1 MIRLERPFQFLAG
14 QHIDV
19 RLTAPDGYRAMRSYS
34 IASAPAPLPATSVE
48 IMIELLT
55 NGEVSPFFHETV
67 QVGDAIELRGPLG
80 GHFVLSQNAK
90 PSILLLG
97 GGSGVVPLMSMVRYS
112 TAAFVDRRVVLF
124 QSARRW
130 DDVLF
135 RRELIELHEK
145 RIGFSFVLSLT
156 REAKR
161 RPQDLTGRID
171 RAASS
176 GLLENFDGSPAQI
189 FICGSN
195 AFVDVAAD
203 SVIAVGAAPAV
214 IKTERYGG

>member
-1 MIRLERPFQFLAG
+1 
-14 QHIDV
+14 
-19 RLTAPDGYRAMRSYS
+19 
-34 IASAPAPLPATSVE
+34 
-48 IMIELLT
+48 
-55 NGEVSPFFHETV
+55 
-67 QVGDAIELRGPLG
+67 
-80 GHFVLSQNAK
+80 
-90 PSILLLG
+90 
-97 GGSGVVPLMSMVRYS
+97 
-112 TAAFVDRRVVLF
+112 VLF

-145 RIGFSFVLSLT
+145 RTGFSFVLSLT

-171 RAASS
+171 REASS
-176 GLLENFDGSPAQI
+176 GLLKKFGGSPAQI

-195 AFVDVAAD
+195 AFVDAAAD
-203 SVIAVGAAPAV
+203 SVIAAGAAPAV